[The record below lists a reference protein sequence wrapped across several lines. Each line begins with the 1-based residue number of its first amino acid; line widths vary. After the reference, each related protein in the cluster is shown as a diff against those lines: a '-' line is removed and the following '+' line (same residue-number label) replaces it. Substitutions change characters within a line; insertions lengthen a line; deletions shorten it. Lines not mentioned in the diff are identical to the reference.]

1 LGFSGLGAS
10 GSALNTLSQFLFFG
24 SFNGLLHSAHSL
36 GLGLRLVSLALVTLL
51 GVRSS
56 SGLRSFAVSF
66 FFLSLAVRSSA
77 SLSSED
83 GLLGDFSH
91 SLGLSHTSL
100 LLGLFFVTAG
110 SSVGTFG
117 IRSTR
122 FVLLFVIGVG
132 GGGGL
137 GFFSLLSLT
146 SLSGLGVLGLGGGLL
161 GRALGLAGRSGSLAS
176 LSGSSTLGSSSISGF
191 TGAGSLARTGGLSSR
206 AGLGAGRSLGSRSL
220 GGLGSVSGGVL
231 SELVGLQESL
241 AFLLSGSHSSGS
253 LDASLLSLGGG
264 DGRVVVFLGDGVLGG
279 LGLVSLRRRTG

>member
-1 LGFSGLGAS
+1 
-10 GSALNTLSQFLFFG
+10 
-24 SFNGLLHSAHSL
+24 LHGAHSL
-36 GLGLRLVSLALVTLL
+36 NLGLGLVSLALVTLL
-51 GVRSS
+51 GSRSS
-56 SGLRSFAVSF
+56 SGLRSFFVSV
-66 FFLSLAVRSSA
+66 FFLGLAVRSSA

-122 FVLLFVIGVG
+122 LVLLFVIGVG
-132 GGGGL
+132 GGGL
-137 GFFSLLSLT
+137 RFISLLSLT
-146 SLSGLGVLGLGGGLL
+146 SLGGLGGLGLGGGLL
-161 GRALGLAGRSGSLAS
+161 GRALGLAGRSSSLAT
-176 LSGSSTLGSSSISGF
+176 LGGSALGSSSISGF

-253 LDASLLSLGGG
+253 LDASLLTLGGG